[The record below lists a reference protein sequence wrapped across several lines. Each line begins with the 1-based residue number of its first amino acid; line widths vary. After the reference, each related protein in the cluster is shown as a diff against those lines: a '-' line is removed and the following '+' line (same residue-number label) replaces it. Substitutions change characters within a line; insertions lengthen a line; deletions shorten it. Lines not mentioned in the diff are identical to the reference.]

1 MRFTSNDMSA
11 TCGFDVAWL
20 LSYIIIVST
29 VYKSKLGSSV
39 EAASE
44 RQESQPDVA
53 CRLAFSF
60 TTYSSV
66 FLDGEEKELIACIL
80 LTRIVITT
88 IRRNSCVISPP
99 PQLVSSFLVHEE
111 LNRVC
116 CGARKFSS
124 LQKTKEKQYETKV
137 ATEPRAL
144 PLSPLLLQGSHIFL
158 HLKLKDF
165 LGFYRTVYNNVWG
178 LPTRTFK
185 QQPLLFPL
193 DEIYLQVFCT

>member
-1 MRFTSNDMSA
+1 MTTSTLVLYTLLLRQQFDSAPFILFFLLYIIIIMRFTSNDMSA

-60 TTYSSV
+60 TTHSSV
-66 FLDGEEKELIACIL
+66 FLDGEEKELIVCIL

-111 LNRVC
+111 LNRVY
-116 CGARKFSS
+116 CGLANFLPCRKQKKNSMKRRLQQNHELSLYLHFSY
-124 LQKTKEKQYETKV
+124 TV
-137 ATEPRAL
+137 
-144 PLSPLLLQGSHIFL
+144 HI
-158 HLKLKDF
+158 DF
-165 LGFYRTVYNNVWG
+165 F
-178 LPTRTFK
+178 
-185 QQPLLFPL
+185 
-193 DEIYLQVFCT
+193 I